1 MSGGFARSYV
11 NTEEKSIDIHI
22 TEGDL
27 SRPHETAQRSAGTRT
42 DLYTELDS
50 IFRNNNE
57 AWGKE

>member
-1 MSGGFARSYV
+1 VRSYV
-11 NTEEKSIDIHI
+11 NTEEKSIDIVQ
-22 TEGDL
+22 EEQ
-27 SRPHETAQRSAGTRT
+27 ETMQRSAGTRT